1 VAAEVT
7 IVRVAPGRL
16 RVEGS
21 VTHANA
27 RAAYESTC
35 ATLADLLADTSET
48 ASETVSETV
57 YVDLSGV
64 TSDNSLV
71 LSLMLS
77 WLRQARQSGREI
89 RFCGMPATLNEQIRF
104 TGLATILPFAA
115 EAGA

>member
-1 VAAEVT
+1 MAVEVT
-7 IVRVAPGRL
+7 IVRVAPGRF

-35 ATLADLLADTSET
+35 ATLAGLLADTSET
-48 ASETVSETV
+48 VSEAV
-57 YVDLSGV
+57 DVDLSGV

-104 TGLATILPFAA
+104 TGLAAILPFAA